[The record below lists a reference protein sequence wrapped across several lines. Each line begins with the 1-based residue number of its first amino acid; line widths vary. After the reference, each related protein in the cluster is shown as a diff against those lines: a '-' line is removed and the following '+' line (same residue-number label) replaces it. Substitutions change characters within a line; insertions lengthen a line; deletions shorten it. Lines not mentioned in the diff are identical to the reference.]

1 MCKHISDKLYDYIF
15 TIGILWIMLFGKH
28 QEKSL
33 ELIRK
38 TPKENISNL
47 CKELRLLDNEEKAFL
62 VSILTIKLRAPHTSD
77 ANLLNRNGTFD
88 IYSKKL
94 LINNKNPFPERSLI
108 DDIYFYLMT
117 IFSLPWK
124 QEKCMRRPRF
134 GSRVHAVDIH
144 QPVFEQVSC
153 INLYD
158 QHFPASPDAGKYIDG
173 LSQEAVEILK
183 KQDTSKYDF
192 IFLEKI

>member
-62 VSILTIKLRAPHTSD
+62 VS
-77 ANLLNRNGTFD
+77 
-88 IYSKKL
+88 
-94 LINNKNPFPERSLI
+94 
-108 DDIYFYLMT
+108 
-117 IFSLPWK
+117 
-124 QEKCMRRPRF
+124 
-134 GSRVHAVDIH
+134 
-144 QPVFEQVSC
+144 
-153 INLYD
+153 
-158 QHFPASPDAGKYIDG
+158 
-173 LSQEAVEILK
+173 
-183 KQDTSKYDF
+183 
-192 IFLEKI
+192 